1 MEGETPLGDW
11 LTEHSLPASLADA
24 AGVASVEQLANLSNA
39 EIDSL
44 AGGAGLKKVV
54 VMRLKRR
61 LDSHRFAAR
70 ATARKQAAG
79 AAELT
84 ARALVADGNT
94 LAAARAMVLSPRQST
109 DAPAVTQQ
117 VAMQRLESLDASES
131 SELAGSLSPRAQ
143 IGRSPRAPG
152 QTKQSLAASVSG
164 FSSAHPREPEPEPE
178 LEPEFQWHLEP
189 ADATQQRTQVMPEAV
204 PPLTPGTAAQQ
215 TFDDLRDRIQHLE
228 RAVPVSVTSAGSE
241 IDRGPASRVGPRA
254 ELESEATVLCDEMG
268 LLRQRAAQAGKA
280 GTQLATQATRLEP
293 RLRQFASRA
302 LQLHSHA
309 VDLHADNEDK
319 ARRLQSAH
327 EKNLDM
333 ERALREHRMHS
344 ESLEQLAGQ
353 KHAAEIR
360 AMQVQVEEAKAA
372 LAEESAARAKEW
384 AEATAMEEELKAKLA
399 QRTEQHRRL
408 QREFDMA
415 GEQIERD
422 FEAQSTRLHEAEINL
437 AETESALAEHRE
449 ENAKLQEQL
458 LQSEEHQ
465 MAMENDHRST
475 VEAMQRQMESQA
487 KALEA
492 LRTSDGLADSAG
504 ASMEQLEGLNDE
516 LLAALVEV
524 RAENEALS
532 DGELAKQM
540 DEVQRINQ
548 QLNEALEAKIAQVL
562 HPLMPE

>member
-1 MEGETPLGDW
+1 
-11 LTEHSLPASLADA
+11 
-24 AGVASVEQLANLSNA
+24 
-39 EIDSL
+39 
-44 AGGAGLKKVV
+44 
-54 VMRLKRR
+54 
-61 LDSHRFAAR
+61 
-70 ATARKQAAG
+70 
-79 AAELT
+79 
-84 ARALVADGNT
+84 
-94 LAAARAMVLSPRQST
+94 
-109 DAPAVTQQ
+109 
-117 VAMQRLESLDASES
+117 
-131 SELAGSLSPRAQ
+131 
-143 IGRSPRAPG
+143 
-152 QTKQSLAASVSG
+152 
-164 FSSAHPREPEPEPE
+164 
-178 LEPEFQWHLEP
+178 
-189 ADATQQRTQVMPEAV
+189 
-204 PPLTPGTAAQQ
+204 
-215 TFDDLRDRIQHLE
+215 
-228 RAVPVSVTSAGSE
+228 
-241 IDRGPASRVGPRA
+241 
-254 ELESEATVLCDEMG
+254 
-268 LLRQRAAQAGKA
+268 
-280 GTQLATQATRLEP
+280 
-293 RLRQFASRA
+293 
-302 LQLHSHA
+302 
-309 VDLHADNEDK
+309 
-319 ARRLQSAH
+319 
-327 EKNLDM
+327 
-333 ERALREHRMHS
+333 
-344 ESLEQLAGQ
+344 
-353 KHAAEIR
+353 
-360 AMQVQVEEAKAA
+360 MQVQVEEAKAA

-532 DGELAKQM
+532 DGEVAKQM

>member
-11 LTEHSLPASLADA
+11 LSEHSLPASLADV
-24 AGVASVEQLANLSNA
+24 AGVASVEQLAKLSNA

-44 AGGAGLKKVV
+44 ATGAGLKKVV

-109 DAPAVTQQ
+109 DAPAVMQQ
-117 VAMQRLESLDASES
+117 VEMQRLESLDASEL

-143 IGRSPRAPG
+143 IARSPRAPG
-152 QTKQSLAASVSG
+152 QTKQSLAASVSS

-189 ADATQQRTQVMPEAV
+189 ADATQQRTHKMVEAV
-204 PPLTPGTAAQQ
+204 PPLTPRTAAQQ

-228 RAVPVSVTSAGSE
+228 RAVPVSVSSAGSE
-241 IDRGPASRVGPRA
+241 IVRGSASAVGPRA

-302 LQLHSHA
+302 LQLHSH
-309 VDLHADNEDK
+309 VSDLYAENEDR

-327 EKNLDM
+327 EKHLDM
-333 ERALREHRMHS
+333 ERALREQRVHS

-360 AMQVQVEEAKAA
+360 AMQVQVEETKAA

-384 AEATAMEEELKAKLA
+384 AEATAMEEELQAKLA
-399 QRTEQHRRL
+399 QRTEQLRRL

-415 GEQIERD
+415 GEQIER
-422 FEAQSTRLHEAEINL
+422 ELNEAETNL
-437 AETESALAEHRE
+437 ADTESALADARE
-449 ENAKLQEQL
+449 ENAKLKEQL

-465 MAMENDHRST
+465 MIIENDHRST

-487 KALEA
+487 KALEH
-492 LRTSDGLADSAG
+492 LRTDDGRAESAEG
-504 ASMEQLEGLNDE
+504 SLKQLEGLNDE

-532 DGELAKQM
+532 HDEIVMQM
-540 DEVQRINQ
+540 DEVQRINH
-548 QLNEALEAKIAQVL
+548 QLNEALEAKNAQAR
-562 HPLMPE
+562 HPKCL